1 MNSTA
6 AAQQSHSSEYAKA
19 NEACRRAFEE
29 EEGYGHPEANP
40 QRYQIFRDGF
50 FAAWNLANK
59 ESDAN
64 SADIVLTLSNLT
76 TARSEESEEAARYQW
91 LMANAGLVRGD
102 GWWALKTHADTAPD
116 DPLSVDDWIDAAISA
131 ATT

>member
-1 MNSTA
+1 MSSTA
-6 AAQQSHSSEYAKA
+6 AVQQPQSSEYAKA
-19 NEACRRAFEE
+19 NAACRRAFEE
-29 EEGYGHPEANP
+29 EDGYGHPESNP
-40 QRYQIFRDGF
+40 QRYRIFRDGF
-50 FAAWNLANK
+50 FAAWNLVHK